1 MNTMVWSLLFLVAVF
16 DAREHRIPNYL
27 LIIILSLSFLDKLLF
42 SPDFSLLFYSFITGI
57 TCFIVALILYFLRV
71 MAPGD
76 VKLLGV
82 IGFWVGSE
90 HILGVVY
97 WIGVSSVLVGLL
109 YGCLRLAEYPGQFKS
124 LINKYS
130 MLAQFGAAGTKVLH
144 TPKEMSQRYRMP
156 FAPVV
161 VIGLALHFYFLN

>member
-1 MNTMVWSLLFLVAVF
+1 MNIVVWCLLFIVAVY

-27 LIIILSLSFLDKLLF
+27 LLAMLLLSAIDKAVSSSDLSI
-42 SPDFSLLFYSFITGI
+42 LFYSFLTGI
-57 TCFIVALILYFLRV
+57 TCFIAALVLYFLRV

-90 HILGVVY
+90 HIVGTVY
-97 WIGVSSVLVGLL
+97 WIGVSSVIVGLL
-109 YGCLRLAEYPGQFKS
+109 YGLLRLADSPGQFKT
-124 LINKYS
+124 LVNKYT
-130 MLAQFGAAGTKVLH
+130 MLAQFGASGSKTLQTK
-144 TPKEMSQRYRMP
+144 KKMSEHYRMP

-161 VIGLALHFYFLN
+161 VIGLAMHFYFLN

>member
-1 MNTMVWSLLFLVAVF
+1 MNYLIWFVLFIVAVS

-27 LIIILSLSFLDKLLF
+27 LLTILILSAVDKIIYSPDLSF
-42 SPDFSLLFYSFITGI
+42 LFYSFLTGI
-57 TCFIVALILYFLRV
+57 TCFIASLLLYFLRV

-90 HILGVVY
+90 HIVGTVY
-97 WIGVSSVLVGLL
+97 WIGVSSVVVGLL
-109 YGCLRLAEYPGQFKS
+109 YGLLRLADSPGQFKT
-124 LINKYS
+124 LVNKYT
-130 MLAQFGAAGTKVLH
+130 MLAQFGASGAKTLQTK
-144 TPKEMSQRYRMP
+144 KKMSEHYRMP

-161 VIGLALHFYFLN
+161 VIGLAMHFYFLN